1 MKAEKNIFGWKR
13 PAANFPHARFYSGF
27 RPTTE
32 PQAFRNR
39 TVLGSC
45 YLCIPLPPEVAIS
58 WGSAENTRAET
69 SISVLFAHCR
79 SMRTNSRKV
88 KYNLIILCILQR
100 YWGDELYSCSSKTLS
115 SCLGGRRQT
124 LAGHPG
130 LLAGRPSREKSRGPL
145 WWRRRERRFGR
156 HRGRL
161 AQRLA
166 RIWCRGVE
174 EDGRLHG
181 GCRAMS
187 VLAVPQ
193 TDVRRHHIG
202 HWATGARHCLV
213 LRSR

>member
-88 KYNLIILCILQR
+88 KYAKRRSVVYFVADKLVLLPHFQALKGALWTTEAEWCMQVGWYIHQNTSCILPM
-100 YWGDELYSCSSKTLS
+100 D
-115 SCLGGRRQT
+115 
-124 LAGHPG
+124 
-130 LLAGRPSREKSRGPL
+130 
-145 WWRRRERRFGR
+145 
-156 HRGRL
+156 
-161 AQRLA
+161 
-166 RIWCRGVE
+166 
-174 EDGRLHG
+174 
-181 GCRAMS
+181 
-187 VLAVPQ
+187 
-193 TDVRRHHIG
+193 G
-202 HWATGARHCLV
+202 HWADSGSEKSNLCLHSV
-213 LRSR
+213 KCL